1 MCLNKDITAVYK
13 IGSYVYSSLI
23 VQSLLSL
30 KVKHTILGFSPKAV
44 LMSLFVTT
52 IMQLL
57 AGTWVKGQQGMVQS
71 QPACILQWCSIQ
83 TTGKALCIC
92 AERRALCHATR
103 TAALTTAS
111 NQPQPYW
118 HSPARWMPAEEQ
130 GLSFI
135 GPVLAGSI
143 LVPFRWSVGIC

>member
-1 MCLNKDITAVYK
+1 MSIHCWL
-13 IGSYVYSSLI
+13 YSHYCHYSKTHHNWFLS
-23 VQSLLSL
+23 QSG
-30 KVKHTILGFSPKAV
+30 VII
-44 LMSLFVTT
+44 SLFVTT

-71 QPACILQWCSIQ
+71 QPACILQWCSIW

-92 AERRALCHATR
+92 AERRALCHAPR

-118 HSPARWMPAEEQ
+118 HAPARWMPAEEQ

-135 GPVLAGSI
+135 APVLAGSI
-143 LVPFRWSVGIC
+143 LVPFRWSVGICKREWTGWTSQV